1 MKEIMTDRPIMLAP
15 LAGVT
20 DAAFRIICEEN
31 GADKTF
37 TEMVSVNALLY
48 DNKATHE
55 IMYRSDLE
63 KNCNIQIFGNDPAII
78 EKVVKEKI
86 NPRDDF
92 KEISFNMGCPAPKI
106 FKNGQGSAL
115 MGDIRKAQ
123 EIAKTLVD
131 STDKIVNIKFRLGI
145 DENSINYI
153 DFGKALE
160 DAGVDYVILH
170 ARTCAQQY
178 SGKANWD
185 DIRKLKEALSIP
197 VVANGDCFSV
207 DDYIKIIETTNA
219 DGVMIARGAMGN
231 PFIFRQIKDYLKGE
245 KIKNPTYD
253 DILDTIKRQ
262 YDLSLT
268 YKEERLVINQMRKH
282 VGWYIKGLPQA
293 ASYRDRVNKLRTSE
307 EIFDLLDEYRKYL
320 EDNYDRK

>member
-1 MKEIMTDRPIMLAP
+1 MLAP

-63 KNCNIQIFGNDPAII
+63 KNRNIQIFGNDPAII
-78 EKVVKEKI
+78 EKVVKDKI

-170 ARTCAQQY
+170 ARTRDQQY

-207 DDYIKIIETTNA
+207 EDYIKTIETTSA

-245 KIKNPTYD
+245 KIKDPTYD

>member
-170 ARTCAQQY
+170 ARTRAQQY

-307 EIFDLLDEYRKYL
+307 EIFNLLDEYRKYL

>member
-1 MKEIMTDRPIMLAP
+1 
-15 LAGVT
+15 
-20 DAAFRIICEEN
+20 
-31 GADKTF
+31 
-37 TEMVSVNALLY
+37 
-48 DNKATHE
+48 
-55 IMYRSDLE
+55 
-63 KNCNIQIFGNDPAII
+63 
-78 EKVVKEKI
+78 
-86 NPRDDF
+86 
-92 KEISFNMGCPAPKI
+92 MGCPAPKI

-115 MGDIRKAQ
+115 MGDIKKAQ
-123 EIAKTLVD
+123 EIAKTLVG

-170 ARTCAQQY
+170 ARTRAQQY

-231 PFIFRQIKDYLKGE
+231 PFIFRQIKDYLKG
-245 KIKNPTYD
+245 KRIKDPTYD

>member
-1 MKEIMTDRPIMLAP
+1 MKEIMINKPIMLAP

-170 ARTCAQQY
+170 ARTRSQQY

-207 DDYIKIIETTNA
+207 EDYIKIIKTTNA
-219 DGVMIARGAMGN
+219 DGVMIARGSMGN

-245 KIKNPTYD
+245 KIKDPTYD

>member
-1 MKEIMTDRPIMLAP
+1 MKEIMINKPIMLAP

-48 DNKATHE
+48 DNKATHD

-170 ARTCAQQY
+170 ARTRDQQY

-207 DDYIKIIETTNA
+207 EDYIKIIKTTNA

-245 KIKNPTYD
+245 KIKDPTYN

>member
-1 MKEIMTDRPIMLAP
+1 MKEIMINKPIMLAP

-48 DNKATHE
+48 DNKATHD

-170 ARTCAQQY
+170 ARTRDQQY

-207 DDYIKIIETTNA
+207 EDYIKIIEDTSA

-245 KIKNPTYD
+245 KIKDPTYD

>member
-1 MKEIMTDRPIMLAP
+1 MKEIMIDRPIMLAP

-55 IMYRSDLE
+55 IMYKSDLE
-63 KNCNIQIFGNDPAII
+63 KNCNIQIFGNDPDII
-78 EKVVKEKI
+78 EKVVKERI
-86 NPRDDF
+86 NPIEDF
-92 KEISFNMGCPAPKI
+92 EEIGFNMGCPAPKI

-115 MGDIRKAQ
+115 MGDIKKAHK
-123 EIAKTLVD
+123 IGKTLVE

-145 DENSINYI
+145 DEKSINYI

-160 DAGVDYVILH
+160 DAGVNYVILH
-170 ARTCAQQY
+170 ARTRSQQY

-231 PFIFRQIKDYLKGE
+231 PFIFKQIKNHLKGE
-245 KIKNPTYD
+245 KIKDPTYD
-253 DILDTIKRQ
+253 EILDTIRRQ

-268 YKEERLVINQMRKH
+268 FKEERLVINQMRKH

-307 EIFDLLDEYRKYL
+307 EIFNLLDEYRKYL

>member
-1 MKEIMTDRPIMLAP
+1 MKEIMINKPIMLAP

-55 IMYRSDLE
+55 IMYKSDLE

-86 NPRDDF
+86 NPIEDF

-115 MGDIRKAQ
+115 MGDIKKAH
-123 EIAKTLVD
+123 EIAKTLVE
-131 STDKIVNIKFRLGI
+131 STDKRVNIKFRLGI

-160 DAGVDYVILH
+160 DAGVSYVILH
-170 ARTCAQQY
+170 ARTRSQQY

-207 DDYIKIIETTNA
+207 DDYIKIVETTNA

-231 PFIFRQIKDYLKGE
+231 PFIFKQIKNYLKGE
-245 KIKNPTYD
+245 KIKDPTYD
-253 DILDTIKRQ
+253 EILDTIRRQ

-307 EIFDLLDEYRKYL
+307 EIFNLLDEYRKYL

>member
-20 DAAFRIICEEN
+20 DVAFRIICEEN

-48 DNKATHE
+48 DNRATHE

-115 MGDIRKAQ
+115 MGDIKKAQ

-170 ARTCAQQY
+170 ARTRDQQY

-185 DIRKLKEALSIP
+185 DIKKLKEALCIP

-207 DDYIKIIETTNA
+207 EDYIKIIETTNA

-231 PFIFRQIKDYLKGE
+231 PFIFRQIKDYLKGG

>member
-1 MKEIMTDRPIMLAP
+1 MKEIMINKPIMLAP

-31 GADKTF
+31 GVDKTF

-78 EKVVKEKI
+78 EKVVKEKV

-170 ARTCAQQY
+170 ARTRDQQY

-207 DDYIKIIETTNA
+207 EDYIKIIEDTSA

-245 KIKNPTYD
+245 EIKVPTYD

>member
-1 MKEIMTDRPIMLAP
+1 MKEIMINKPIMLAP

-78 EKVVKEKI
+78 EKVVKDKI

-123 EIAKTLVD
+123 EIAKILVD

-170 ARTCAQQY
+170 ARTRDQQY

-207 DDYIKIIETTNA
+207 EDYIKIIETTNA

-245 KIKNPTYD
+245 KIKDPTYD

>member
-1 MKEIMTDRPIMLAP
+1 MKEIMINKPIMLAP

-37 TEMVSVNALLY
+37 TEMVSVNALIY

-170 ARTCAQQY
+170 ARTREQQY

-207 DDYIKIIETTNA
+207 EDYIKIIEDTSA

-231 PFIFRQIKDYLKGE
+231 PFIFRQIKDYLKGK
-245 KIKNPTYD
+245 KIKDPTYN